1 MAVDNFARALA
12 AKAIAGSGAGSS
24 SSGSSSSG
32 SSSSGSS
39 GSVVQVQADCNI
51 VDETN
56 PAFIKNKPWEMDYQ
70 TVFTQDALDN
80 YAQVAPGPTGKF
92 VPGIDAQIQIDSVPI
107 VKDKT
112 YYVKCSSDQGIV
124 EYTGKAIEIQDG
136 SIALG
141 DVDFSSDN
149 PSTETISIAIV
160 MNAEFGEA
168 MIMILFN
175 NLASANE
182 SDVPTLTNVSL
193 TIQEVVV
200 TKKISSDYIDLPEN
214 NQIQADWNTADELD
228 PSFIK
233 NKPTTL
239 EQVQADWNTADE
251 SDPSFI
257 KNKPCEGGWEIV
269 FSSQADKGSGA
280 IYGEIIEPYIN
291 FVIPDESIIIEG
303 KTYLI
308 QCSSDQ
314 SSIESTCV
322 AHLNEEGIIV
332 LSDYDPLNPAAQTV
346 SFIGGTAQITIYF
359 PELAVTN
366 SDNLQQLTN
375 IVLVIQELNVIKKI
389 PYYLTE
395 HIQSNWN
402 ATDET
407 DASFIKNKPDIP
419 KAYMIYKSKYDNGD
433 YEMGGSITGK
443 PIYEAVHNGSVIYY
457 VDDSSASYYT
467 NTYYP
472 MTSIWITQPCG
483 GKSFNI
489 ECTYTSWEYDT
500 SSKTYVCT
508 RNTLNMGFR
517 NT

>member
-1 MAVDNFARALA
+1 MAVDNIARALA
-12 AKAIAGSGAGSS
+12 AKAIAGSGTGS
-24 SSGSSSSG
+24 SSGSG
-32 SSSSGSS
+32 
-39 GSVVQVQADCNI
+39 VQVQADCNI

-56 PAFIKNKPWEMDYQ
+56 PAFIKNKPWEMSYQ

-80 YAQVAPGPTGKF
+80 YAQVAPDPTGKF

-149 PSTETISIAIV
+149 PFTETASIAIM
-160 MNAEFGEA
+160 MNAEFSEA
-168 MIMILFN
+168 IIVILFN

-193 TIQEVVV
+193 TIQEPVV
-200 TKKISSDYIDLPEN
+200 TKKISSDYIDIPEIV
-214 NQIQADWNTADELD
+214 QTQADWSTTVETD

-233 NKPTTL
+233 NKPNI
-239 EQVQADWNTADE
+239 VQADWNTADE

-269 FSSQADKGSGA
+269 FSSQADKGSEA
-280 IYGEIIEPYIN
+280 IYGEIIEPYIS
-291 FVIPDESIIIEG
+291 FSIPDESIIIEG

-433 YEMGGSITGK
+433 YATDGSITGK
-443 PIYEAVHNGSVIYY
+443 PIYNAVHNGSTIYY
-457 VDDSSASYYT
+457 VDDSGASYVR

-472 MTSIWITQPCG
+472 MTSILISQPCG
-483 GKSFNI
+483 GKGFYI
-489 ECTYTSWEYDT
+489 TCTYTSWEYDT
-500 SSKTYVCT
+500 SSTTYVCT
-508 RNTLNMGFR
+508 RNTLDMSFF